1 VTVTTQTGFGKHS
14 YEVMENKKEAGVT
27 RHESAVER
35 LKELNSLYTQELI
48 TREEY
53 DQKKKEILDEL

>member
-1 VTVTTQTGFGKHS
+1 
-14 YEVMENKKEAGVT
+14 MENKKEAGVT

-35 LKELNSLYTQELI
+35 LKELNSLYTQALI

>member
-1 VTVTTQTGFGKHS
+1 MTVTTQTGFGKHS
-14 YEVMENKKEAGVT
+14 YEVMGKKKEAGVT

-35 LKELNSLYTQELI
+35 LKELNSLYTQALI
-48 TREEY
+48 TKEEY